1 MQVNQYFDLHLLKH
15 TQNCCVRQ
23 HVFDIYPY
31 REENKSSL
39 PIASIKSHNRIIMAL
54 ASIQWTRKNT
64 IFRPRIV
71 KK

>member
-39 PIASIKSHNRIIMAL
+39 PIASI
-54 ASIQWTRKNT
+54 QWTRKNT